1 MWQKLSYS
9 DKTSTPALEMAD
21 ILKYCPQLTQ
31 REAEVMHW
39 LLLGKTNKDIAEILE
54 LSPRTVNKHLEH
66 VLKNFV
72 LKTELLPWRILIV
85 WCKSFIKLIKS

>member
-1 MWQKLSYS
+1 MWQKLSYP

-39 LLLGKTNKDIAEILE
+39 LLLGKPI
-54 LSPRTVNKHLEH
+54 
-66 VLKNFV
+66 
-72 LKTELLPWRILIV
+72 KTLQKFWSLV
-85 WCKSFIKLIKS
+85 HGQ

>member
-1 MWQKLSYS
+1 
-9 DKTSTPALEMAD
+9 MAD

-66 VLKNFV
+66 VLKNFA
-72 LKTELLPWRILIV
+72 LKTELLLLHTLIA
-85 WCKSFIKLIKS
+85 WYKSFIK

>member
-1 MWQKLSYS
+1 MAKNYLIQI
-9 DKTSTPALEMAD
+9 KTSTPALDVTD

-66 VLKNFV
+66 VF
-72 LKTELLPWRILIV
+72 E
-85 WCKSFIKLIKS
+85 KLCVENRTAAVAHINSLVQEFH